1 MTDEQMLIL
10 SSFAYFTPNLESE
23 DFQSFFNKE
32 EDIYIS
38 NTATFNNTCKRIFED
53 KDITDVFG
61 VYEKCKKSKTK
72 SKLYENLYKVKNI
85 KIYAYKKS
93 ENGYEG
99 YAFFNESRELI
110 FVAKGTKITNFKDI
124 LTDIKIVITR
134 DLEDVKQFK
143 THLAFVNKIISKT
156 NYRGKVYFAGH
167 SLGGGLAQFAI
178 YEKMS
183 RLDKAECI
191 TFNSVGVYQDLHHVP
206 LKYKIFDNAK
216 FKIVDY
222 SFNYDLV
229 GSFGMD
235 VGDSVYLDSLVTFN
249 LLEYHSVYNFY
260 DFIDENGALTGFG
273 KPVISNSKPLRWY
286 INHKLR
292 EAYKNRTMDKTEV
305 SVSVNNE
312 YVCKKNDE
320 LNSRYYDL

>member
-1 MTDEQMLIL
+1 MLIL
-10 SSFAYFTPNLESE
+10 SSFAYFTPKLSSE
-23 DFQSFFNKE
+23 EFHSFFNQE
-32 EDIYIS
+32 GDIYVS
-38 NTATFNNTCKRIFED
+38 NTATFNNTCKRIFD
-53 KDITDVFG
+53 AKDLTDVFG
-61 VYEKCKKSKTK
+61 IYEKCKNSKK
-72 SKLYENLYKVKNI
+72 KIRLYENLYKVRNI

-93 ENGYEG
+93 KNGYEG
-99 YAFFNESRELI
+99 YAFFNENRELI

-134 DLEDVKQFK
+134 NLDDVEQFK
-143 THLAFVNKIISKT
+143 THLAFVNKIINKT

-178 YEKMS
+178 YEKIN

-191 TFNSVGVYQDLHHVP
+191 TFNSVGVYQDLQSVP
-206 LKYKIFDNAK
+206 LKYKTFDNDK
-216 FKIVDY
+216 FKVVDY

-260 DFIDENGALTGFG
+260 DFINENGELTGFG
-273 KPVISNSKPLRWY
+273 EPVLSNSKPLRWY

-292 EAYKNRTMDKTEV
+292 EAYENRTMDKTEV
-305 SVSVNNE
+305 ALSANNE
-312 YVCKKNDE
+312 FVCRKNDC
-320 LNSRYYDL
+320 YY